1 MFAVPY
7 HSTFEKSVTTCDVLR
22 TYPKKSIKYLYNYF
36 SGTWIKVTSHAN
48 LGCYRVW
55 GARRGAVGHARA
67 RRPCPAVTLRPWS
80 RPPAPRA
87 PRAPPR
93 GWPAPARLRPPS
105 GPLSPERPRSTPR
118 AKFNTYLYH
127 CKCSCNKSGS
137 KIYYEALVTIKL
149 RNEEI

>member
-7 HSTFEKSVTTCDVLR
+7 HSTFGKSVTTCDVLR

-87 PRAPPR
+87 PRTLPGGGQHPHAHGHP
-93 GWPAPARLRPPS
+93 PAPYLLAAHALHLVQNLIPTYITAS
-105 GPLSPERPRSTPR
+105 AHVTR
-118 AKFNTYLYH
+118 ADLKRTMWH
-127 CKCSCNKSGS
+127 
-137 KIYYEALVTIKL
+137 
-149 RNEEI
+149 